1 MAEQKDEPD
10 FIRGLALETIP
21 DGGSLAGWIGDRK
34 ALLIRE
40 GETVHAIGG
49 ACSHL
54 GAPLA
59 EGLVVAGEI
68 RCPWH
73 HACFDVATGRACKAP
88 AFDPL
93 PTWPVSVEAGRVRV
107 TTREPNTPTVPAVV
121 AAAGP
126 FVVIGGG
133 AAGYAAALALK
144 TAAPGAACTLVS
156 EDDHAPY
163 DRTLLTKDYLDGKFG
178 EDRLPIS
185 QQELAVVG
193 VDVRLS
199 TTVTRIDRSARKVVL
214 ASGDR
219 LPYAK
224 LLIATGA
231 EPKRPEI
238 PGIDKHHVT
247 TLRSLADCRRVLAR
261 IGPSRHVVILGSS
274 FIGLETA
281 ASLVSRGVAVTV
293 VSPEHDPLAK
303 PFGSDLAAA
312 VLEIHR
318 RNGTMFVLGHQ
329 ISAVEDR
336 EVLLDD
342 GTRLSADLVI
352 IGVGVAPRTAL
363 AEDAGLDVDDGVTVD
378 RYLRTSDPNIHA
390 AGDIARW
397 PDPHSNQ
404 SIRVEHWVVAQ
415 RQGQVAAANMLGRA
429 LPYDDVPFFWTKHF
443 DLAIR
448 YLGHAGANQTIEV
461 DGNPA
466 ARDAT
471 VTFNNGG
478 HVEAL
483 ATIGRDLE
491 SLRQEVR
498 IERSLSKPNKT

>member
-1 MAEQKDEPD
+1 MAEQQDAPD
-10 FIRGLALETIP
+10 FFEGVALDTIP
-21 DGGSLAGWIGDRK
+21 DGGLLAGWIGDRK

-40 GETVHAIGG
+40 GEIVRAIGG
-49 ACSHL
+49 SCSHL

-59 EGLVVAGEI
+59 EGLVAAGGI

-73 HACFDVATGRACKAP
+73 HACFDVATGRASKAP

-107 TTREPNTPTVPAVV
+107 TTREPNPPTVPAVV

-144 TAAPGAACTLVS
+144 TAAPSAVCTLAS

-178 EDRLPIS
+178 EDHLPIS
-185 QQELAVVG
+185 QQDLAALG
-193 VDVRLS
+193 VDLRLS
-199 TTVTRIDRSARKVVL
+199 TTVTRIDRSAQRVVL
-214 ASGDR
+214 ASGDP

-238 PGIDKHHVT
+238 PGIDKDHVT
-247 TLRSLADCRRVLAR
+247 VLRSLADCRRILAR
-261 IGPSRHVVILGSS
+261 IGSARHVVILGSS

-293 VSPEHDPLAK
+293 ISPEHDPLAK
-303 PFGSDLAAA
+303 PFGSNLAAA

-318 RNGTMFVLGHQ
+318 RNGTIFVLGHE
-329 ISAVEDR
+329 ISAIEDR
-336 EVLLDD
+336 GVCLDD
-342 GTRLSADLVI
+342 GTRLNADLVI
-352 IGVGVAPRTAL
+352 IGVGVTARTTL

-378 RYLRTSDPNIHA
+378 RYLTTSDPNIHA

-397 PDPHSNQ
+397 PDPHSGQ

-443 DLAIR
+443 DLGIR
-448 YLGHAGANQTIEV
+448 YLGHAGANQAIEV
-461 DGNPA
+461 DGDPA

-471 VTFNNGG
+471 VTFSNDGR
-478 HVEAL
+478 VAAL
-483 ATIGRDLE
+483 ATIGHDLE
-491 SLRQEVR
+491 SLRQEVLM
-498 IERSLSKPNKT
+498 EQSLSQPS